1 MLLYLSGDSS
11 RSRSRPMSTG
21 RRIPRAHR
29 GLPPAGKTT
38 EKNINTMLGVVLR
51 EKHPRWSDRIDVEST
66 GVFKK
71 NASWCPDIL
80 VRHPGGV
87 PVVIETKFQRSS
99 QSSNDRLERVEK
111 DAIERLALT
120 MNEGDHIVEQAI
132 SVRYPNELRSVG
144 QHMLDS
150 EIRNA
155 ILDFCVFSGTKK
167 DYSRWPR
174 AGWISGS
181 VDDLA
186 NCIEHVALSEDRIA
200 RGMKIL
206 EDGVGSAAY
215 LLQDDGERAPD
226 MLRWVSEQLHQKSG
240 KQTFRMAMAV
250 LANALIFHTSIVG
263 THGIPA
269 IQELKTPLGRV
280 SKLEILDQWRYILEN
295 INYWPIF
302 RIASDILIKIRDAV
316 AHRILDCLA
325 KVAISLAD
333 LGAVSQ
339 QDLCGRMFQRLITD
353 RKFLATF
360 YTLPSSAA
368 LLAELATARLD
379 IDWADE
385 SAVTSLRIADF
396 ACGTGALLNAA
407 YGAVTRRYRREGGD
421 DEAIH
426 PQMME
431 NALVGADIMPAATHL
446 TASVLSGAHP
456 SVPFK
461 HTSILTLPYGNQSVT
476 ASKVTALGSLDLID
490 KEDTVALFDLGHE
503 SVKGGKE
510 GRYEV
515 VKLQDQE
522 FDLVIMNPPFTRPT
536 NHKSRD
542 VPVPSFAG
550 FDTSDDEQKEMSKR
564 LAEIRKPNSLAKAG
578 HGNAGLASNFVDL
591 ADVKVKRGGVIALV
605 LPAAFLQG
613 KSWENARSV
622 LERRYSDIVVVTI
635 ASKGTT
641 ERAFSA
647 DTGMGEVLVL
657 ATRKRPE
664 ENQGSALYINLDH
677 RPGTLLEA
685 VTVASVAASIPESQ
699 NSGNLWISSEES
711 AGWYIRGP
719 LSQGGGAGVM
729 EQEVCLAASSL
740 VEGSLRLAQ
749 MPDAIKIPL
758 TSLGS
763 LGNRGLVDRDI
774 NGKEGIASGNP
785 RGPFDIVRSKSNKL
799 SSYPILWSH
808 AAELEKRL
816 IVEPDRHGV
825 PRKGSRDHA
834 NKVWETTSSRLHYN
848 RDFGLSSQPL
858 TACVTEAPSIGGR
871 AWPNFVCTNSRW
883 ENPLVLWANTTL
895 GCITFWWSGSRQH
908 QGRALITITRLPE
921 LRVLDVRELSKGQ
934 LDQADKIFK
943 EFATREFL
951 PANEAWRDETRQE
964 LDHAV
969 LVELLHLP
977 EDIMQPLALLRRQW
991 CAEPTVHGGKST
1003 RPPA

>member
-1 MLLYLSGDSS
+1 
-11 RSRSRPMSTG
+11 MSTG
-21 RRIPRAHR
+21 RRIPRADR

-38 EKNINTMLGVVLR
+38 EKKINTILGVVLR
-51 EKHPRWSDRIDVEST
+51 EKHPRWNDRIDVEST
-66 GVFKK
+66 GVFKE

-87 PVVIETKFQRSS
+87 PVVVETKFQRSS
-99 QSSNDRLERVEK
+99 LSTSDRLERVEK

-120 MNEGDHIVEQAI
+120 MNEGDYIVEQAI
-132 SVRYPNELRSVG
+132 SVRYPHELRSVG

-150 EIRNA
+150 VIRNA
-155 ILDFCVFSGTKK
+155 ILDFCVFSGTQEN
-167 DYSRWPR
+167 YSRWPR
-174 AGWISGS
+174 AGWTSGS
-181 VDDLA
+181 IDDLA
-186 NCIEHVALSEDRIA
+186 NCIELVALSEDRIA

-215 LLQDDGERAPD
+215 VLQDDGERAPD
-226 MLRWVSEQLHQKSG
+226 MLEWVSEQLHQKSG
-240 KQTFRMAMAV
+240 KQTFRMAMAIV
-250 LANALIFHTSIVG
+250 ANALIFHTSIAG

-269 IQELKTPLGRV
+269 IDKLQTPLGHI
-280 SKLEILDQWRYILEN
+280 SKWEMLRQWRYILDN

-302 RIASDILIKIRDAV
+302 RIASDILSPIRDAT
-316 AHRILDCLA
+316 AHKILDRLA
-325 KVAISLAD
+325 KAAISLAE
-333 LGAVSQ
+333 LGATSQ

-379 IDWADE
+379 IDWTDE

-407 YGAVTRRYRREGGD
+407 YGAVTRRYRRKGGD
-421 DEAIH
+421 DEVIH

-456 SVPFK
+456 SVPFTQ
-461 HTSILTLPYGNQSVT
+461 TSILTLPYGNQSVT
-476 ASKVTALGSLDLID
+476 ASKVTALGSLDLIG

-515 VKLQDQE
+515 VKLRDQE

-550 FDTSDDEQKEMSKR
+550 FNTSEDEQREMSKR
-564 LAEIRKPNSLAKAG
+564 LAEMRKPNSLAKAG

-613 KSWENARSV
+613 KSWEDARSV
-622 LERRYSDIVVVTI
+622 LEQRYSDIVVVTI
-635 ASKGTT
+635 ASQGTT

-657 ATRKRPE
+657 ATRRRPE
-664 ENQGSALYINLDH
+664 KSQGATLYINLDH
-677 RPGTLLEA
+677 RPRTILEA
-685 VTVASVAASIPESQ
+685 VTIATAAAKIPESR
-699 NSGNLWISSEES
+699 NHGKLWIGSEES
-711 AGWYIRGP
+711 TGWYIRGS
-719 LSQGGGAGVM
+719 LSQGGGAGVV
-729 EQEVCLAASSL
+729 EQEVTLAASSL
-740 VEGSLRLAQ
+740 VSGSLRLAQ
-749 MPDAIKIPL
+749 RHDSIEIPL
-758 TSLGS
+758 APLGS
-763 LGNRGLVDRDI
+763 LGNRGLVHRDI
-774 NGKEGIASGNP
+774 SGKEGVEKGQP
-785 RGPFDIVRSKSNKL
+785 RGPFDIVRNKSNTL
-799 SSYPILWSH
+799 SSYPVLWSH
-808 AAELEKRL
+808 AAEREKRL
-816 IVEPDRHGV
+816 IVEPDCHGV
-825 PRKGSRDHA
+825 PRKGNRDRA
-834 NKVWETTSSRLHYN
+834 NLVWKATKSRLHYN
-848 RDFGLSSQPL
+848 LDFGLSSQPL
-858 TACVTEAPSIGGR
+858 AACITNVPSIGGR
-871 AWPNFVCTNSRW
+871 AWPNFACTNSRW
-883 ENPLVLWANTTL
+883 EIPLVLWANTTL
-895 GCITFWWSGSRQH
+895 GCMTFWWSGSRQH

-921 LRVLDVRELSKGQ
+921 LKVLDVRKLSKNQ
-934 LDQADKIFK
+934 LNHADKIFK
-943 EFATREFL
+943 KFSTREFL
-951 PANEAWRDETRQE
+951 PANEAWRDEARQE

-977 EDIMQPLALLRRQW
+977 NDIIEPLALLRRQW